1 MKRSV
6 KVDIFGHDYVLKSD
20 SDDNHIQRVADLVDE
35 KMKEV
40 SASTN
45 SKTVLNIAILAA
57 LNIADEYLK
66 IKDERGLAEAKAR
79 ELAQLIDSNLQ

>member
-6 KVDIFGHDYVLKSD
+6 KVDIFGHDYILKSD
-20 SDDNHIQRVADLVDE
+20 ADDNHIQRVAEFVDR

-40 SASTN
+40 STSSN
-45 SKTVLNIAILAA
+45 SQTVLNIAILAA

-66 IKDERGLAEAKAR
+66 IKDERELAEIKAR
-79 ELAQLIDSNLQ
+79 ELAQLIDTVQ

>member
-6 KVDIFGHDYVLKSD
+6 KVDIFGHDYILKSD
-20 SDDNHIQRVADLVDE
+20 SNDNHIQRVADLVDQ

-45 SKTVLNIAILAA
+45 TQTVLNIAILAA

-66 IKDERGLAEAKAR
+66 IKDERELAEAKAIK
-79 ELAQLIDSNLQ
+79 LAQLIDTVQ

>member
-40 SASTN
+40 SATTN

-66 IKDERGLAEAKAR
+66 IKDERKQAEAKAR
-79 ELAQLIDSNLQ
+79 ELTQLIDSNL

>member
-40 SASTN
+40 SATTN

-66 IKDERGLAEAKAR
+66 VKDEREQAKAKAR
-79 ELAQLIDSNLQ
+79 ELAQLIDSNL

>member
-40 SASTN
+40 SATTN

-66 IKDERGLAEAKAR
+66 VKDEREQAKAKAR
-79 ELAQLIDSNLQ
+79 ELAQLIDSKL